1 MPIAVE
7 TGMVGIACV
16 PSCKRPVVTGVR
28 LEAAESSSSSS
39 IGDNSDGSGAVETGS
54 DGEEVQSG
62 CSGALEALDA
72 LEESL
77 PIRRSISK
85 FYNGKSKSF
94 TSLADAASCSTK
106 DFIKP
111 ETAYTRK
118 RKNLLAY
125 HITWNTSNSTSK
137 RPAIATSMNK
147 IKTTSNCNGEQA
159 LVNQPLLI
167 PPLQPPA
174 KPAANIASTFG
185 SSGLKKCSLSM
196 RSYSMMNLQGS
207 SNSRSAIRPS
217 NNEKM

>member
-7 TGMVGIACV
+7 AGGVGVACV
-16 PSCKRPVVTGVR
+16 ASCELPVVAGVR
-28 LEAAESSSSSS
+28 LEVAESSSSSS
-39 IGDNSDGSGAVETGS
+39 IGENSDGSGAVGSGS
-54 DGEEVQSG
+54 DGEEVESG
-62 CSGALEALDA
+62 CGGALEALDA

-85 FYNGKSKSF
+85 FYHGKSKSF
-94 TSLADAASCSTK
+94 TTLLDAASCSTK

-111 ETAYTRK
+111 ENAYTRK

-125 HITWNTSNSTSK
+125 HITWNTSNTTSK

-147 IKTTSNCNGEQA
+147 MINTTSYCNGEQA
-159 LVNQPLLI
+159 LL
-167 PPLQPPA
+167 
-174 KPAANIASTFG
+174 KPANIASMVG
-185 SSGLKKCSLSM
+185 SSGLKKCCLSM
-196 RSYSMMNLQGS
+196 RSYSMMNLQGT